1 MPMMVTMLLCDAAQA
16 VDNKLYVLG
25 GGWSVTGPA
34 PAPSAIAL
42 HLKVPWD
49 EANLPHTMRLELI
62 DSDGEPVLGS
72 PEGAPIVIETQF
84 EVGRAAGLPPG
95 TPIDLS
101 VALNFGPIPL
111 APGGRYEWRLTIDG
125 RAEADWHLAFSTR
138 PDQT

>member
-1 MPMMVTMLLCDAAQA
+1 MAMMVTMLLCDAAQA

-25 GGWSVTGPA
+25 AGWSVTGPN

-49 EANLPHTMRLELI
+49 EANMPHVMRLELI
-62 DSDGEPVLGS
+62 DADGQPVA
-72 PEGAPIVIETQF
+72 PAAGADPIVIESQF

-101 VALNFGPIPL
+101 VALNFGPIAL
-111 APGGRYEWRLTIDG
+111 AHGGRYDWRLTIDG
-125 RAEADWHLAFSTR
+125 RAEDDWHLAFSTR
-138 PDQT
+138 PAP